1 MISSN
6 LRLSQSF
13 WWLFHLWQRRHFQAS
28 VIAARE
34 ATTNK
39 WNINK
44 ITSTFGDQDEFDC
57 FHLISGKQF
66 GRGGAGVAEGG
77 SIKYHWTSCLCQQGH
92 LHPRPPL
99 QPDKVADPWSS
110 FQKNF
115 HFTFFY
121 IPLNYFKFKIY
132 EEKNWQFCIEN
143 KKKKL
148 FFIFSCDSA
157 KRC

>member
-115 HFTFFY
+115 HFTFLTGIHFFDDFDFSNVY
-121 IPLNYFKFKIY
+121 HYLTFITSWLSPLSKGRVQKP
-132 EEKNWQFCIEN
+132 
-143 KKKKL
+143 
-148 FFIFSCDSA
+148 
-157 KRC
+157 R